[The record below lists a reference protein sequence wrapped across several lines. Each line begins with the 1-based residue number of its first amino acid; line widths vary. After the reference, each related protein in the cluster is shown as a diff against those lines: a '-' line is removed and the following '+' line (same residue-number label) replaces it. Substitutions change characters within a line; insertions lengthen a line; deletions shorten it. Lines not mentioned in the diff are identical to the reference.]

1 MRVPLRAVIVEGL
14 PEQAEIVAHE
24 LSKAGFALAWSI
36 ASDLAACRSAFE
48 AGVDLVVADC
58 DEVDLPALMAL
69 VAELR
74 DPPPVVGVSTD
85 DDEEVAGECLRA
97 GASAF
102 LHKFQLDRIGDLV
115 QSLIRTRSPRDGAVS
130 AGGLAELRSFAAN
143 SCDLIVE
150 LAADGRLLY
159 VNPSVERELGYAVDE
174 LMGRR
179 AFELLHPD
187 DLPGA
192 LEFLRNAMETGASGR
207 GIHRARRREGSWCWL
222 ESTGNPYRAPG
233 GERRMVAISREVGD
247 RLPHR
252 PPVARPDTGVEAA
265 GPPADGVAADP
276 PMGAPEDTGPR
287 TVLLVLADDL
297 LRSTICETLEEEAYR
312 VVQAASG
319 EEALEKAAQN
329 QGPIHLLLSDAV
341 LPGIGGREL
350 AMRIADSRPRPRL
363 VLMAEAP
370 AEDVESLAKGP
381 RPAGF
386 LRKPFT
392 LSALRAKLRETLK
405 EDPDRLESG

>member
-1 MRVPLRAVIVEGL
+1 
-14 PEQAEIVAHE
+14 
-24 LSKAGFALAWSI
+24 
-36 ASDLAACRSAFE
+36 
-48 AGVDLVVADC
+48 
-58 DEVDLPALMAL
+58 
-69 VAELR
+69 
-74 DPPPVVGVSTD
+74 
-85 DDEEVAGECLRA
+85 
-97 GASAF
+97 
-102 LHKFQLDRIGDLV
+102 
-115 QSLIRTRSPRDGAVS
+115 
-130 AGGLAELRSFAAN
+130 
-143 SCDLIVE
+143 
-150 LAADGRLLY
+150 
-159 VNPSVERELGYAVDE
+159 
-174 LMGRR
+174 
-179 AFELLHPD
+179 
-187 DLPGA
+187 
-192 LEFLRNAMETGASGR
+192 
-207 GIHRARRREGSWCWL
+207 
-222 ESTGNPYRAPG
+222 
-233 GERRMVAISREVGD
+233 
-247 RLPHR
+247 
-252 PPVARPDTGVEAA
+252 
-265 GPPADGVAADP
+265 
-276 PMGAPEDTGPR
+276 MGAPEDTGPR

-392 LSALRAKLRETLK
+392 LSALRAKLRETLE